1 MFRHRQGGQKM
12 PLDGKMFWFAI
23 PIFIGFV
30 AVEMLMLRYF
40 GRSGYSWRESLA
52 TIGVGVGH
60 KLSGLV
66 RFGALGAA
74 SAWLWNYR
82 LAEVPLDTVWGLS
95 LLFVA
100 VEFTYYWYH
109 RFSHTVRWMWASHAV
124 HHSPEELNVLASF
137 RLSWTSMLSGD
148 FLLFLPLIWIGF
160 QPAAVVTALALN
172 LIYQSWVHTELIPKL
187 GFVDGVL
194 NTPSNHRV
202 HHASNEVYL
211 DRNYGGV
218 LIIFDRIFGSYVAE
232 REDVPCR
239 YGLVKPV
246 GSANPIWIAFH
257 EWIAMMRDVASSRT
271 LGEAFGYLFGRPD
284 WRPDVRAETRKV
296 RG

>member
-1 MFRHRQGGQKM
+1 M
-12 PLDGKMFWFAI
+12 
-23 PIFIGFV
+23 
-30 AVEMLMLRYF
+30 
-40 GRSGYSWRESLA
+40 
-52 TIGVGVGH
+52 
-60 KLSGLV
+60 
-66 RFGALGAA
+66 

-95 LLFVA
+95 LLF

-202 HHASNEVYL
+202 HHASNESTSIETTAACSSF
-211 DRNYGGV
+211 
-218 LIIFDRIFGSYVAE
+218 LIGFSGPTSRSGRMCHA
-232 REDVPCR
+232 
-239 YGLVKPV
+239 
-246 GSANPIWIAFH
+246 
-257 EWIAMMRDVASSRT
+257 AMVS
-271 LGEAFGYLFGRPD
+271 
-284 WRPDVRAETRKV
+284 
-296 RG
+296 

>member
-1 MFRHRQGGQKM
+1 M

-30 AVEMLMLRYF
+30 AVEMLTLRYF

-52 TIGVGVGH
+52 TISVGVGH

-66 RFGALGAA
+66 RFGALGAV

-137 RLSWTSMLSGD
+137 RLSWTSMLSE
-148 FLLFLPLIWIGF
+148 
-160 QPAAVVTALALN
+160 T
-172 LIYQSWVHTELIPKL
+172 SC
-187 GFVDGVL
+187 
-194 NTPSNHRV
+194 S
-202 HHASNEVYL
+202 S
-211 DRNYGGV
+211 
-218 LIIFDRIFGSYVAE
+218 
-232 REDVPCR
+232 CR
-239 YGLVKPV
+239 
-246 GSANPIWIAFH
+246 
-257 EWIAMMRDVASSRT
+257 
-271 LGEAFGYLFGRPD
+271 
-284 WRPDVRAETRKV
+284 
-296 RG
+296 